1 MAPVASIATVNG
13 ELPESVP
20 QPLLAEL
27 IRHLP
32 MAVAAFDRDMRY
44 LAYSPSWLSA
54 HGDSSGREIFGLS
67 HYDVFPSI
75 RGEWRA
81 IHRRCLAGA
90 TERSE
95 LDYFEGTDGQR
106 EYLRWLVTPW
116 RNEQGEVAGILIYL
130 ENISDQ
136 VLTRHRLSERES
148 FIRDFFAES
157 PLGLNL
163 CRMDGL
169 WLESNAAFL
178 RIIGYSP
185 EEADGGL
192 TYWQLTPRKYD
203 AAEAVQLDH
212 LRTTGRYGPYEKE
225 FIRKDGTLVPVRL
238 NGFLIEREGET
249 FIWSLIEDM
258 TEQRALEQGL
268 DEERLKAIQSSKL
281 ATLGEM
287 AAGFAHEIN
296 NPLGV
301 IDLYAHSLREAI
313 DGADQAHID
322 EAIGGI
328 RAAAARA
335 AHIVRGLGRFS
346 RQTGGEPSSVLSMKS
361 VVEDAIGLC
370 RGRIASGGVALEV
383 DTATPVEVRGHAI
396 ELSQVLV
403 NLLNNAHDAAARADS
418 SWVRISIEDTP
429 GEADVAVS
437 VEDSAGPILE
447 DVADQLFRPFFTTK
461 KAGEGTGLGLSIS
474 RSIVERHGGT
484 LALDRASPHTRFV
497 MRLPKVRP

>member
-1 MAPVASIATVNG
+1 MNG
-13 ELPESVP
+13 ELPEGVLR
-20 QPLLAEL
+20 PLFTEL
-27 IRHLP
+27 IRHVP

-44 LAYSPSWLSA
+44 LAHSPTWLSA
-54 HGDSSGREIFGLS
+54 HGDSSGREIIGRS

-75 RGEWRA
+75 RAEWRD

-95 LDYFEGTDGQR
+95 LDYFEGVDGKR
-106 EYLRWLVTPW
+106 EYLRWLATPW
-116 RNEQGEVAGILIYL
+116 QNEQGAVAGVIIYL

-136 VLTRHRLSERES
+136 VLTRRRLSERES
-148 FIRDFFAES
+148 LIRDFFAES

-203 AAEAVQLDH
+203 ADEAVQLEL
-212 LRTTGRYGPYEKE
+212 LRTTRRYGPYEKE

-238 NGFLIEREGET
+238 NGFLIEREGES

-258 TEQRALEQGL
+258 TEQRALERRL
-268 DEERLKAIQSSKL
+268 DEERVKAIQSSKL

-301 IDLYAHSLREAI
+301 IDLFAYSLRDAI
-313 DGADQAHID
+313 AAGDQAHID
-322 EAIGGI
+322 DAIDGI

-335 AHIVRGLGRFS
+335 AHIVQGLRRFS
-346 RQTGGEPSSVLSMKS
+346 RQTGGEPTSVVPLKS
-361 VVEDAIGLC
+361 VIDDALGLC
-370 RGRIASGGVALEV
+370 RGRITSSGVALEV
-383 DTATPVEVRGHAI
+383 DASTPVEVRGHAI

-403 NLLNNAHDAAARADS
+403 NLLNNAHDAAAHAEA
-418 SWVRISIEDTP
+418 SWVRVRIEDRP
-429 GEADVAVS
+429 EEAAVAVS
-437 VEDSAGPILE
+437 VEDSGRPIPE
-447 DVADQLFRPFFTTK
+447 DVADRLFRPFFTTK

-484 LALDRASPHTRFV
+484 LDLDRAAPHTRFV
-497 MRLPKVRP
+497 MRLPRVSS